1 MICTLML
8 RKNRIQRTVIF
19 YCRIQIYLVFVCFPI
34 HLDLTFAQVSLFSKS
49 QEFFF
54 LAFVFSSS
62 SLNCFYFRK
71 IFCPFFNIN
80 HYFNLFGKRLFI
92 QGGDAVLLY
101 NNNTFFL
108 VLISYSYFF
117 LVLFFLLIF
126 SNLQFPLFIY
136 FSRDFRHEASYTQV
150 QQHDSAHFAVARMYN
165 LLHGCTCILQNF
177 LFIKNFTLA
186 NFSF

>member
-34 HLDLTFAQVSLFSKS
+34 HLALTFAQVSLSLRIFFSGFC
-49 QEFFF
+49 FFVVIFNLF
-54 LAFVFSSS
+54 LFPKNF
-62 SLNCFYFRK
+62 F
-71 IFCPFFNIN
+71 PFFNIN

-150 QQHDSAHFAVARMYN
+150 QQQDSAHFAVARMYN